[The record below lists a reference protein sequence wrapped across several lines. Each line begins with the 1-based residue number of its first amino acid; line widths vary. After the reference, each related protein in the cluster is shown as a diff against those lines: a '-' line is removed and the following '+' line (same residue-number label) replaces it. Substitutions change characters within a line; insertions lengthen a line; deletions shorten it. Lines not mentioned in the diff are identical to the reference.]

1 MAITSVDEWKV
12 DTKRQIM
19 KEDTERVSS
28 AWETQSQ
35 TRHANKSLGEESSVA
50 YWCSGK
56 QIGSMVKPKMNMLLP
71 RNYFSRGFLP

>member
-12 DTKRQIM
+12 DTKRQIV

-56 QIGSMVKPKMNMLLP
+56 QNEHAITQKLL
-71 RNYFSRGFLP
+71 F